1 MKRIVFDEKE
11 RVAQFLVEQGAIK
24 TIWQDYEAIGLEQDG
39 KLIAGVLYDG
49 YEENARV
56 STHAAGIGKHWLNR
70 EYLWVIFDYPFNQLN
85 VNVIVNTVSST
96 NQASMR
102 FTEHLGFKEVARIEG
117 GACDGDLIIYALYK
131 KDCKWIRNKHG
142 K

>member
-1 MKRIVFDEKE
+1 MKRIVFDDKE

-24 TIWQDYEAIGLEQDG
+24 TIGSHYEAIGLEHQG
-39 KLIAGVLYDG
+39 RLIAGVLYDG
-49 YEENARV
+49 YEQDARV
-56 STHAAGIGKHWLNR
+56 SSHAAGIGKNWLNR

-85 VNVIVNTVSST
+85 VNVMINTVSSS
-96 NQASMR
+96 NKDSMR

-131 KDCKWIRNKHG
+131 KDCKWIRK
-142 K
+142 